1 MGKALT
7 PVTIVLLVLS
17 ITSLI
22 LGIMLFGQREVLK
35 ARTQYNEQALA
46 AVARNIEFDGFRASA
61 LVVDNKEGLPAMQT
75 ALNQLAA
82 QAKVQN
88 DTLKDTLQDLAVTRE
103 ELGQARD
110 ELARARAELDDA
122 LAEADRVRT
131 ELASKTAEVGRQQVR
146 IDGLEQEKIDI
157 QLQMDDVNNR
167 LILVE
172 DELRDTQDKLF
183 TLEQE
188 NSDLMA
194 QLGIGQTKALPRGL
208 TGRVIVVNKD
218 WNFVVIDLGTD
229 QGLVS
234 DAEMLIH
241 RDERLIGKVT
251 ITGISRAM
259 AIAELKPDWLQDEV
273 KEGDFVVY

>member
-7 PVTIVLLVLS
+7 PVTIVLLILS
-17 ITSLI
+17 VVSLI
-22 LGIMLFGQREVLK
+22 LGSMLFGQREVLK

-46 AVARNIEFDGFRASA
+46 TIARNIEFDGFRASA
-61 LVVDNKEGLPAMQT
+61 LVVENKDGLPAMQT
-75 ALNQLAA
+75 ALNQLGA

-103 ELGQARD
+103 ELGQAID
-110 ELARARAELDDA
+110 ERNLARAELDDA
-122 LAEADRVRT
+122 LAEAERARG
-131 ELASKTAEVGRQQVR
+131 ELSSKTAEVGRQQVR
-146 IDGLEQEKIDI
+146 IDSLEQEKINI

-167 LILVE
+167 LIMIE
-172 DELRDTQDKLF
+172 DELRDTQDKVF

-188 NSDLMA
+188 NTDLMA

-208 TGRVIVVNKD
+208 TGRIVVVNKD
-218 WNFVVIDLGTD
+218 WNFVVIDLGSE

-251 ITGISRAM
+251 ITGVSRAM
-259 AIAELKPDWLQDEV
+259 AIAELKTDWLQDEV
-273 KEGDFVVY
+273 NEGVFVVY